1 MELFTRPRVDRV
13 MTMVRD
19 TLLYIGAVLLCAPLF
34 VYALDSTIGLG
45 RIDPLT
51 LSTTIGGVGACL
63 CALSQGPHWG
73 RFFLALVAGLLLI
86 ALQVYGIAFLV
97 LQTSGL

>member
-1 MELFTRPRVDRV
+1 M
-13 MTMVRD
+13 MRD
-19 TLLYIGAVLLCAPLF
+19 SLLYTGVVLLCAPLL
-34 VYALDSTIGLG
+34 VYLLDSTFGLG
-45 RIDPLT
+45 RLDPLT

-63 CALSQGPHWG
+63 CALSQGHHWG
-73 RFFLALVAGLLLI
+73 RFFLALLGGLLLI